1 MDGFHGDISNKKH
14 VRVKATTPRIINMS
28 VASHSWGKS
37 GVTQTSGWPSDFWHM
52 TVRPSR
58 TEPGEEPTQE
68 SKFAATLLEVLDLMV
83 GCPFLNDS
91 GVDLGEGGIGL
102 LNVLI

>member
-1 MDGFHGDISNKKH
+1 
-14 VRVKATTPRIINMS
+14 
-28 VASHSWGKS
+28 
-37 GVTQTSGWPSDFWHM
+37 M

>member
-1 MDGFHGDISNKKH
+1 
-14 VRVKATTPRIINMS
+14 
-28 VASHSWGKS
+28 
-37 GVTQTSGWPSDFWHM
+37 M

-58 TEPGEEPTQE
+58 TEPGKEPTQE

-91 GVDLGEGGIGL
+91 GVDLGEGGIG
-102 LNVLI
+102 